1 MFQLDSALF
10 PVYPVAFKRVIT
22 KCLSWPLSSAR
33 GGNDFI
39 RIDIVAAEMIYRGNY
54 YPGSRNA
61 CDISVF
67 HKSIYESRKIMLE
80 KNHRNLILIRN
91 VFILLLYPCGVLA

>member
-10 PVYPVAFKRVIT
+10 PVYPVAFKHVIT

-39 RIDIVAAEMIYRGNY
+39 RIDIVAAEMIT
-54 YPGSRNA
+54 
-61 CDISVF
+61 
-67 HKSIYESRKIMLE
+67 EELLSRKSQRL
-80 KNHRNLILIRN
+80 RYFSL
-91 VFILLLYPCGVLA
+91 P